1 MVNVFSYCLYGPENP
16 RYYPSMLTNIQL
28 IQQHFP
34 GWKVYVYV
42 APDVPQ
48 SMQDKMA
55 SYPNVVL
62 KQTGILGAKNM
73 IERFFAIDDPDVD
86 VMMVRDA
93 DSYVHHRDRW
103 AIRSFLE
110 SQYQAHT
117 IRDHSEHT
125 ARMMGGLWGI
135 RKSAGLRIRELY
147 ASYKEDLTLG
157 HRVAHDQ
164 NFLMDVVYP
173 LVSKV
178 LLVHYSKGPVFKG
191 ETAIQFPF
199 QWSPDFF
206 CGRTECV
213 YQDPPAKLDMSRPLS
228 FLHAARIN

>member
-16 RYYPSMLTNIQL
+16 RYYPPMLTNIQL
-28 IQQHFP
+28 IQAHFP
-34 GWKVYVYV
+34 TWNVYVYV

-48 SMQDKMA
+48 TMLDKLA
-55 SYPNVVL
+55 SYPNVVV
-62 KQTGILGAKNM
+62 KQTGITGAKNM
-73 IERFFAIDDPDVD
+73 IERFFAIDEPEVD

-103 AIRSFLE
+103 AIRSFL
-110 SQYQAHT
+110 STAYDAHT
-117 IRDHSEHT
+117 IRDHEQHT

-135 RKSAGLRIRELY
+135 RKSAGLRIRDLY
-147 ASYKEDLTLG
+147 ASYTEDTSLG

-173 LVSKV
+173 RVINR

-191 ETAIQFPF
+191 ETAFPFPF
-199 QWSPDFF
+199 QWSSDFF
-206 CGRTECV
+206 CGRTEVV
-213 YQDPPAKLDMSRPLS
+213 YQDPPPKVDFNQPLS
-228 FLHAARIN
+228 FLQIARTR